1 MRKEPLL
8 HYLSACLLVRA
19 QPYKASSLGCLRRHS
34 AALGPDCCR
43 PVRSE
48 KREREPSSVRSAAFT
63 TRLQQSPVS
72 CFVRVGLRSCGCAC
86 ASGICGAYTVSCSCV
101 GSLSLESALVITPT
115 MIVSV
120 MYIIVTILKRRNF
133 LIINLFRFIIRFIYT
148 CSV

>member
-1 MRKEPLL
+1 MERKEPLL
-8 HYLSACLLVRA
+8 HYLSACLLARA
-19 QPYKASSLGCLRRHS
+19 HPYKASSLGCLRRHS

-48 KREREPSSVRSAAFT
+48 KRERASSVRSAAFT
-63 TRLQQSPVS
+63 TRLQQSQVS
-72 CFVRVGLRSCGCAC
+72 CFVSVGLRSCGCAC

-120 MYIIVTILKRRNF
+120 VYIIVTILKLRNF
-133 LIINLFRFIIRFIYT
+133 FIINLFRFIILFIYT

>member
-1 MRKEPLL
+1 M
-8 HYLSACLLVRA
+8 HYLSACLLARA
-19 QPYKASSLGCLRRHS
+19 HPYRASSLGCLRRHS

-48 KREREPSSVRSAAFT
+48 KRERASSVRSAAFT
-63 TRLQQSPVS
+63 ARLQQSPVS
-72 CFVRVGLRSCGCAC
+72 CFVSVGLRSCGCAC

-115 MIVSV
+115 MIVSGI
-120 MYIIVTILKRRNF
+120 YIIVTILKLRNF
-133 LIINLFRFIIRFIYT
+133 LLFRLIILFIYA

>member
-1 MRKEPLL
+1 MWRGRSRYCTISPLASL
-8 HYLSACLLVRA
+8 PEHTHTRRVASGVYADTRQRSGPIVADRWEVR
-19 QPYKASSLGCLRRHS
+19 
-34 AALGPDCCR
+34 
-43 PVRSE
+43 
-48 KREREPSSVRSAAFT
+48 RERASSVRSAAFT

-72 CFVRVGLRSCGCAC
+72 CFVSVGLRSCGCAC

-120 MYIIVTILKRRNF
+120 IYIIVTILKLRNF
-133 LIINLFRFIIRFIYT
+133 LIKNLFRFIILFIYT